1 MKSSSGQTDVFQ
13 NLFGHLA
20 VLFINCYTDKLE
32 IYAKAHVC
40 YSLEQKKFLAKIL
53 LNR

>member
-1 MKSSSGQTDVFQ
+1 MNSSSGQSDFFQ
-13 NLFGHLA
+13 DLFGHLA
-20 VLFINCYTDKLE
+20 VLLITCYTDKLE